1 MDMLMPQPSRHDGLG
16 RAFTIFEDAA
26 RRQTLVAVLE
36 LFSSAGWPEAL
47 KVLFELP
54 DLLR

>member
-1 MDMLMPQPSRHDGLG
+1 MVELVRLYLADHRQ
-16 RAFTIFEDAA
+16 IFDAAA
-26 RRQTLVAVLE
+26 RRRTLVAILE

-47 KVLFELP
+47 KLLFELP

>member
-1 MDMLMPQPSRHDGLG
+1 MSSLVELVRRYLADYRP
-16 RAFTIFEDAA
+16 IFEDAT
-26 RRQTLVAVLE
+26 RRRTLVDILE

-47 KVLFELP
+47 KLLFELP